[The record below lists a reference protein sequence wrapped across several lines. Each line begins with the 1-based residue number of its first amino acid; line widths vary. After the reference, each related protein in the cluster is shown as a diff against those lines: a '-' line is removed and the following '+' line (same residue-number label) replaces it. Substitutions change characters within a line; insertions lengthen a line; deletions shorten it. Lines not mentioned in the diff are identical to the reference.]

1 MVLYVIDDLPITREP
16 EVYIYLRRIDEL
28 IFKDLVF
35 LHKKL
40 KRDVR
45 CHVSS
50 IEIVKY
56 LKRLGVCDVF
66 STNVPEPS
74 VNDLVVLIRERG
86 GISFYMVSVSTAVD
100 RIHTPWEV
108 A

>member
-1 MVLYVIDDLPITREP
+1 VVLYITDDLPITKEP

-35 LHKKL
+35 LHRRL
-40 KRDVR
+40 RREIR

-50 IEIVKY
+50 IEIIKY
-56 LKRLGVCDVF
+56 LKRHDICNIFSGGVPV
-66 STNVPEPS
+66 PS
-74 VNDLVVLIRERG
+74 VNDYVVLIRERG

-100 RIHTPWEV
+100 RLHTPWEV